1 MEHVHDFMPHGY
13 CISWDVPLLTL
24 HVLSDIL
31 IALAYFSIPIGIIY
45 FVRQKDDIT
54 FKPVYYLFAG
64 FITACGITHL
74 MGIVTLWLPLY
85 YLEGVLKA
93 ITALVSVATA
103 IYLIP
108 RLSDMVALPD
118 LRELSGL
125 NKQLRQENESRR
137 QAETELQQSRAL
149 LAESNKMLSSVLDAI
164 PVRVFWK
171 DRQSQFMGANR
182 LFLEDAGLTDIEQ
195 LVGKTDLDMPWAQQF
210 AEKFRQDDATVMTS
224 GKAKLQFEERLMDAE
239 GNEVWVSTN
248 KAPLTNDKDEIIGV
262 LGTYE
267 DISQAKQAAREL
279 LEAKEQAEQA
289 NVAKSEFLAN
299 MSHELRTPL
308 NGVIGTL
315 NLLGESQLNTH
326 QNHLVGLSKN
336 SAESLLSLLNDIL
349 DLSKIESGKLALD
362 HHDEDL
368 NDLLGEVAKAMS
380 SRADEKD
387 LELLCPAHFL
397 PALVVSVDRLRLKQ
411 ILINLLGNA
420 IKFTETGSVTLDLAV
435 ISQQQQSTTL
445 RFSVSDTGC
454 GISESAQ
461 QTLFERFSQVDGS
474 STRQQGGTGLGLAIC
489 RQLVEM
495 MGGRIGVTSTEGV
508 GSTFWFEIKLNCH
521 QRHRLSHD
529 HSTLLSA
536 LQVFVLP
543 KLPCYQRYFED
554 VLSNWHI
561 AYDTAESCEA
571 LITMLDA
578 ADKLSRQPV
587 VIMDLDDFLACPVDE
602 LLNDAASSPQF
613 LLLAAQGQLG
623 KLPDKVSQHECMVL
637 AKPLLQSE
645 LFNGLLGFVSDLPEI
660 ADESN
665 EVSHGHELIAA
676 RILLVED
683 NHINVVVAKGLI
695 EMFGPSVDVANN
707 GEQALDMLKKQ
718 QFDLIFMDCQMPVL
732 DGYEC
737 TRQIRSDESGLI
749 NPEIPIVA
757 LTANAMRGDRE
768 KCLAAGMN
776 DYLAKPVESEMIYQK
791 LKHWLS
797 DEHIEMPQKKQADT
811 EEPTKVDT
819 MQVFDQEEFSRRLM
833 DDQDLMQQ
841 VAQNFVKD
849 MPQQLDKL
857 QQAVADKDMTVIAG
871 LAHKIKG
878 AAANVAAGH
887 MSSLAMHMELAAK
900 DGTLAAPE
908 QEYQA
913 LAAAYQHLSDTLQ
926 QNLGVVPADNDNN
939 V

>member
-31 IALAYFSIPIGIIY
+31 IAFAYFSIPIGIIY
-45 FVRQKDDIT
+45 FIRQKDDIT

-74 MGIVTLWLPLY
+74 MGIVTLWLPFY

-93 ITALVSVATA
+93 MTALVSVATA

-108 RLSDMVALPD
+108 KLSDMVALPD
-118 LRELSGL
+118 LKELSGL
-125 NKQLRQENESRR
+125 NRQLRQENESRR
-137 QAETELQQSRAL
+137 QAEAELEQSRAL

-171 DRQSQFMGANR
+171 DKQSQFMGANR
-182 LFLEDAGLTDIEQ
+182 LFLKDAGLTDIDQ
-195 LVGKTDLDMPWAQQF
+195 LVGKTDRDMPWAEDF
-210 AEKFRQDDATVMTS
+210 ADKFRQDDATVIAS
-224 GKAKLQFEERLMDAE
+224 GKAKLQFEELLVDAE

-248 KAPLTNDKDEIIGV
+248 KAPLTNDKEEIIGV

-267 DISQAKQAAREL
+267 DVSKAKQAARDL

-315 NLLGESQLNTH
+315 NLLGEGQLDTH
-326 QNHLVGLSKN
+326 QNHLVGLSKD

-349 DLSKIESGKLALD
+349 DLSKIESGKLELH

-387 LELLCPAHFL
+387 LELLCPGHFL
-397 PALVVSVDRLRLKQ
+397 PALMLNIDRLRLKQ
-411 ILINLLGNA
+411 VLINLLGNA
-420 IKFTETGSVTLDLAV
+420 IKFTERGSVTLDLAV

-461 QTLFERFSQVDGS
+461 QKLFERFSQVDGS

-489 RQLVEM
+489 RHLVEM
-495 MGGRIGVTSTEGV
+495 MGGRIGVTSTQGV
-508 GSTFWFEIKLNCH
+508 GSTFWFEINVNCH

-543 KLPCYQRYFED
+543 KLPCYQRYFDD
-554 VLSNWHI
+554 VLTNWQI
-561 AYDTAESCEA
+561 AYETADSCEA
-571 LITMLDA
+571 LMALLHASEKVTGQA
-578 ADKLSRQPV
+578 V
-587 VIMDLDDFLACPVDE
+587 VIMDLDDFMVCPVDE
-602 LLNDAASSPQF
+602 LLAESAAVPQF
-613 LLLAAQGQLG
+613 LLLASQGQLG
-623 KLPDKVSQHECMVL
+623 KLPEKVSRHDCLVL

-645 LFNGLLGFVSDLPEI
+645 LFNGLLGYVSDLPV
-660 ADESN
+660 
-665 EVSHGHELIAA
+665 VSDDSRKARHGHELIDA

-707 GEQALDMLKKQ
+707 GQQALEMLKKQ
-718 QFDLIFMDCQMPVL
+718 HFDLIFMDCQMPVL

-737 TRQIRSDESGLI
+737 TRYIRADDSGLI
-749 NPEIPIVA
+749 NREIPIVA

-791 LKHWLS
+791 LKQWLS
-797 DEHIEMPQKKQADT
+797 GEQT
-811 EEPTKVDT
+811 ENAQPKEKIPEEAITVNA
-819 MQVFDQEEFSRRLM
+819 MQQVFDQDEFSRRLM
-833 DDQDLMQQ
+833 DDQGLMQQ

-849 MPQQLDKL
+849 IPQQLDNL
-857 QQAVADKDMTVIAG
+857 QQAIAARDMTVIAG

-878 AAANVAAGH
+878 AAANLAANH
-887 MSSLAMHMELAAK
+887 MSTLAMQMELAAK
-900 DGTLAAPE
+900 DGTLSAPE

-913 LAAAYQHLSDTLQ
+913 LVAAYQQLSDILQ
-926 QNLGVVPADNDNN
+926 QKLGIEPADTNK
-939 V
+939 

>member
-125 NKQLRQENESRR
+125 NRQLRQENESRR

-171 DRQSQFMGANR
+171 DKQSQFLGANR
-182 LFLEDAGLTDIEQ
+182 LFLADAGLTDIEQ
-195 LVGKTDLDMPWAQQF
+195 LVGKSDYDMPWAEEF
-210 AEKFRQDDATVMTS
+210 ADKFRQDDAAVIAS
-224 GKAKLQFEERLMDAE
+224 GEAKLQFEELLLDAE

-248 KAPLTNDKDEIIGV
+248 KAPLTNEKEETIGV

-267 DISQAKQAAREL
+267 DISKAKQGAREL
-279 LEAKEQAEQA
+279 VEAKEQAEQA

-315 NLLGESQLNTH
+315 NLLGEGQLDTH
-326 QNHLVGLSKN
+326 QNHLVGLSKD

-349 DLSKIESGKLALD
+349 DLSKIESGKMELH

-387 LELLCPAHFL
+387 LELLCPGHFL
-397 PALVVSVDRLRLKQ
+397 PALVVNVDRLRLKQ

-435 ISQQQQSTTL
+435 MSQQQQSTTL
-445 RFSVSDTGC
+445 RFSVSDTGR

-474 STRQQGGTGLGLAIC
+474 TTRQQGGTGLGLAIC

-508 GSTFWFEIKLNCH
+508 GSTFWFEINVNCH

-543 KLPCYQRYFED
+543 KLPCYQRYFDD
-554 VLSNWHI
+554 VLTNWHVS
-561 AYDTAESCEA
+561 YKTAESCEA
-571 LITMLDA
+571 LMALLHA
-578 ADKLSRQPV
+578 SDKVTGQAV

-602 LLNDAASSPQF
+602 LLAESAAAPQF

-623 KLPDKVSQHECMVL
+623 KLPEKVNRHDCLVL

-645 LFNGLLGFVSDLPEI
+645 LFNGLLGYVSDLPV
-660 ADESN
+660 
-665 EVSHGHELIAA
+665 VSDDSSRAHHGHELIAA

-707 GEQALDMLKKQ
+707 GQEALEMLKKQ

-737 TRQIRSDESGLI
+737 TRSIRADESGLI
-749 NPEIPIVA
+749 NHEIPIVA

-791 LKHWLS
+791 LKHWLP
-797 DEHIEMPQKKQADT
+797 DEQTETTQPKETMP
-811 EEPTKVDT
+811 EETATVDA
-819 MQVFDQEEFSRRLM
+819 MQQVFDQEEFSRRLM
-833 DDQDLMQQ
+833 DDQELMQQ

-849 MPQQLDKL
+849 MPQQLDNL
-857 QQAVADKDMTVIAG
+857 QQAIAAKDMTVIAG
-871 LAHKIKG
+871 FAHKIKG
-878 AAANVAAGH
+878 AAANLAANQ
-887 MSSLAMHMELAAK
+887 MSALAMQMELAAK
-900 DGTLAAPE
+900 DGTLSAPE

-913 LAAAYQHLSDTLQ
+913 LVTAYQQLSDILQ
-926 QNLGVVPADNDNN
+926 QKLGVEPADTDK
-939 V
+939 